1 MNPLI
6 AAWLCWAIIGLSPIV
21 GHFAAAMIH
30 PVLLVFLGTLLA
42 CAYFAPWLS
51 KNAQW
56 RRLLAKENRLPFL
69 FIGTFGTALSF
80 SILLWA
86 LHYTTPANAAIL
98 QQSELVYSLLI
109 SFLFLKENPSKYQI
123 TASFLVLAGSVL
135 ILTKDQYSARWIGD
149 LMIIG
154 STWMLQAAS
163 CVAKKLSARADH
175 RLIAAARNFYALPAL
190 LIFVIFASVRGD
202 LYFRFNL
209 SSAGIIFYTGI
220 FKYVLA
226 MLLWYYAI
234 HKLDLAKVTA
244 IYLSYPVLS
253 FVLSVILGLES
264 PHLYQFL
271 GLALT
276 LAGAYW
282 ISIILRKQQ
291 EPL

>member
-1 MNPLI
+1 MNPLL
-6 AAWLCWAIIGLSPIV
+6 AAWLCWAIIGFSPIIGRYATPV
-21 GHFAAAMIH
+21 IH

-42 CAYFAPWLS
+42 CGCFAPWICQ
-51 KNAQW
+51 KNQW
-56 RRLLAKENRLPFL
+56 RVLFAKENRLPFL
-69 FIGTFGTALSF
+69 FIGTFGTAFSF

-109 SFLFLKENPSKYQI
+109 AFLFLREVPNRRQLV
-123 TASFLVLAGSVL
+123 ASGLILLGSVI
-135 ILTKDQYSARWIGD
+135 ILWKEQYSARWVGD
-149 LMIIG
+149 LMILG

-163 CVAKKLSARADH
+163 CVAKRISARLDH

-190 LIFVIFASVRGD
+190 VILLLLVAIRGD
-202 LYFRFNL
+202 LYF
-209 SSAGIIFYTGI
+209 SAPISATGIIAYTGI
-220 FKYVLA
+220 FKYTLA

-253 FVLSVILGLES
+253 FLLSILLGLEKA
-264 PHLYQFL
+264 HVYQFT

-276 LAGAYW
+276 LTGAYLLTGL
-282 ISIILRKQQ
+282 IKKQQ
-291 EPL
+291 EKL

>member
-30 PVLLVFLGTLLA
+30 PVLLVFLGTVLA
-42 CAYFAPWLS
+42 CASLTPWLS

-123 TASFLVLAGSVL
+123 IASFLVLAGSVL
-135 ILTKDQYSARWIGD
+135 ILTKDQYSVRWIGD

-202 LYFRFNL
+202 LYFRFNW